1 MNRLG
6 AAGFRC
12 TLVRFLAFVAV
23 VVGATVQVLSADD
36 PVKLPPGVSE
46 ITRDQLTT
54 KVPNFFCFDYPFNP
68 QPGKRLWLRVDDKS
82 FIERYPDGT
91 ESRFFILGHTRARD
105 MEGTVAIKLAGDPAK
120 TFTANDLSFQIF
132 IPDKGSAE
140 MAILFRDADRGQPDW
155 LDMAWSQNKK
165 TILQKVE

>member
-1 MNRLG
+1 MKRLG
-6 AAGFRC
+6 ASGFRSIP
-12 TLVRFLAFVAV
+12 VRFLAIVAV
-23 VVGATVQVLSADD
+23 AVGVTVQVRAADD
-36 PVKLPPGVSE
+36 PVKLPAGVSE
-46 ITRDQLTT
+46 ITRDQLTA

-91 ESRFFILGHTRARD
+91 ESRFFILGHTKARD
-105 MEGTVAIKLAGDPAK
+105 TEGTIVVKLAGDPAK

-132 IPDKGSAE
+132 IPDKGNAE
-140 MAILFRDADRGQPDW
+140 MAILFRDIERGQPDW